1 MADSNL
7 LAGTIGDLIVA
18 NPVIHF
24 PGKYNLLGY
33 RAVEQEMDKLYSSSL
48 VILVMTRL
56 HG

>member
-24 PGKYNLLGY
+24 PCKYNLLGY